1 MMRGAAPTG
10 VVSVMVLMILVL
22 LKQIESAS
30 ANGSSLGLP
39 PRKFCNI
46 YQGSWVYDK
55 SYPLYDSKN
64 CPFIE
69 RQFNCKSNGRPD
81 SEYLKYRWQPS
92 GCNLPR
98 FNGLDFLGRI
108 MKGKKLMF
116 VGDSLSL
123 NQWQS
128 LTCLLHNAA
137 PKANSTSTRSPSG
150 LSVFS
155 FPAYNSSIMFS
166 RNAFL
171 VDIVGA
177 PPKRVMKLDSISS
190 GSLWK
195 TADVLVFNS
204 WHWWLHTDRK
214 QPWDAIMSGNVTVK
228 DMDRLVA
235 YEKAMMTWAKWI
247 DQNIDPSKT
256 KVFFQGVSP
265 DHGRASEWSKQGG
278 KGSCVG
284 ETKPIMGSKY
294 LAGPHPAEMV
304 VAKVIKTMKN
314 PARLMDVTLMSQLRK
329 DGHPSVYGFGGHR
342 MADCSHWCLS
352 GVPDSWNQLLYSE
365 LFHS

>member
-1 MMRGAAPTG
+1 MMRGDAST
-10 VVSVMVLMILVL
+10 VMVMVMVLVMLN
-22 LKQIESAS
+22 QIESAVV
-30 ANGSSLGLP
+30 NVSSLP
-39 PRKFCNI
+39 HRKYCNI
-46 YQGSWVYDK
+46 YIGKWVYDQN
-55 SYPLYDSKN
+55 YPLYDSKT

-69 RQFNCKSNGRPD
+69 KQFNCQSNGRPD
-81 SEYLKYRWQPS
+81 TEYLKYRWQPN
-92 GCNLPR
+92 GCNIPR

-137 PKANSTSTRSPSG
+137 PNIKSTLTRSPSG

-177 PPKRVMKLDSISS
+177 PPNRVMKLDSISS

-195 TADVLVFNS
+195 TADVLIFNS

-214 QPWDAIMSGNVTVK
+214 QPWDKIESGNVTVK

-235 YEKAMMTWAKWI
+235 YEKAMTTWSNWV

-256 KVFFQGVSP
+256 KVFFQGQTN
-265 DHGRASEWSKQGG
+265 GRNK
-278 KGSCVG
+278 
-284 ETKPIMGSKY
+284 
-294 LAGPHPAEMV
+294 
-304 VAKVIKTMKN
+304 VAKAV
-314 PARLMDVTLMSQLRK
+314 A
-329 DGHPSVYGFGGHR
+329 
-342 MADCSHWCLS
+342 
-352 GVPDSWNQLLYSE
+352 
-365 LFHS
+365 

>member
-1 MMRGAAPTG
+1 MMRGAASSG
-10 VVSVMVLMILVL
+10 VVAVMLMMLVAL
-22 LKQIESAS
+22 NQLESAI
-30 ANGSSLGLP
+30 ANDSLSSN
-39 PRKFCNI
+39 KSSCNI
-46 YQGSWVYDK
+46 YRGSWVYDNA
-55 SYPLYDSKN
+55 YPLYDSN
-64 CPFIE
+64 SCPFIE

-81 SEYLKYRWQPS
+81 RDYLKYRWQPS
-92 GCNLPR
+92 GCNIPR
-98 FNGLDFLGRI
+98 FNGLDFLERL
-108 MKGKKLMF
+108 KGKKLMF

-137 PKANSTSTRSPSG
+137 PKAKFTISRSPSG

-155 FPAYNSSIMFS
+155 FPAYNATIMFS

-177 PPKRVMKLDSISS
+177 PPKRVMKLDSIST

-204 WHWWLHTDRK
+204 WHWWLHTGRK
-214 QPWDAIMSGNVTVK
+214 QPWDAIEYGNVTVR

-235 YEKAMMTWAKWI
+235 YEKAIRTWAMWI
-247 DQNIDPSKT
+247 DRNIDHSKT
-256 KVFFQGVSP
+256 EVFFQGVSP
-265 DHGRASEWSKQGG
+265 DHAQSKDWSKQGG
-278 KGSCVG
+278 NGSCIG
-284 ETKPIMGSKY
+284 ETKPVMGSNY
-294 LAGPHPAEMV
+294 PAGPHPAELV
-304 VAKVIKTMKN
+304 VEKVIKTMKN

-329 DGHPSVYGFGGHR
+329 DGHPSVYGFGGHTTP
-342 MADCSHWCLS
+342 DCSHWCLA
-352 GVPDSWNQLLYSE
+352 GVPDSWNQLLYSD

>member
-1 MMRGAAPTG
+1 MMRGA
-10 VVSVMVLMILVL
+10 VSTVLVTVMVMILVVL
-22 LKQIESAS
+22 NQIESAIVKK
-30 ANGSSLGLP
+30 P
-39 PRKFCNI
+39 HRKSCNI
-46 YQGSWVYDK
+46 YIGNWVYDQ
-55 SYPLYDSKN
+55 SYPLYDSKT

-69 RQFNCKSNGRPD
+69 KQFNCKPNGRLD

-108 MKGKKLMF
+108 MRGKKLMF
-116 VGDSLSL
+116 VGDSRSL

-137 PKANSTSTRSPSG
+137 PNANFTLSRSPSG

-177 PPKRVMKLDSISS
+177 PPNRVMKLDSISS
-190 GSLWK
+190 GTLWK

-204 WHWWLHTDRK
+204 WHWWLHTGRK
-214 QPWDAIMSGNVTVK
+214 QAWDKIQSGRNETVK

-235 YEKAMMTWAKWI
+235 YEKAMGTWAKWI

-256 KVFFQGVSP
+256 KVFFQGRTN
-265 DHGRASEWSKQGG
+265 GRNK
-278 KGSCVG
+278 
-284 ETKPIMGSKY
+284 
-294 LAGPHPAEMV
+294 
-304 VAKVIKTMKN
+304 VAKAVALAKRS
-314 PARLMDVTLMSQLRK
+314 RL
-329 DGHPSVYGFGGHR
+329 
-342 MADCSHWCLS
+342 
-352 GVPDSWNQLLYSE
+352 
-365 LFHS
+365 